1 MSCRGKAI
9 HALGEC
15 ECYFKPRDFAQLVD
29 KERVWV
35 EFLIR
40 LTRQRPADFRTSA
53 EDDIATVMLRDRAR
67 WLRN

>member
-1 MSCRGKAI
+1 VSCRGKAI

-15 ECYFKPRDFAQLVD
+15 DFKPRDFAQLVD
-29 KERVWV
+29 QERVWV

-40 LTRQRPADFRTSA
+40 LTRQRPSDFRTSA